1 MRTDQNKCKL
11 EMRRKKKYIFMNDV
25 SIRSSGKRKPV
36 RFKAEFNHPVKGNA
50 LHAARIALASLFQRV
65 HVCPCLC

>member
-1 MRTDQNKCKL
+1 
-11 EMRRKKKYIFMNDV
+11 MNDL

-36 RFKAEFNHPVKGNA
+36 RFKADFNHPVKGNA
-50 LHAARIALASLFQRV
+50 LHAARLALASLFQRV